1 MMRQAFSLL
10 VLLVTLA
17 TAFAAPVQAQTAPP
31 PTAPQTAPQT
41 ARGSFW
47 LQIEAQPN
55 LAGAE
60 ERASAWQGL
69 FSDVAGFS
77 TGSGWYVIT
86 LGPYSEQQAAD
97 RIAELRSEN
106 LIPRDSFVSDGATYG
121 AMFWP
126 AGATAPLPLAPD
138 LQATD
143 PLAPAADTTEALTS
157 EAGQPAPDMLT
168 DTLTE
173 ILPDETPEEARASE
187 SLLTQTE
194 REDLQRAL
202 MWFGFYDAKLDGS
215 FGRGTRASM
224 AAWQGAGGFEP
235 TGILTTAQRAALLTT
250 YRAEE
255 QGFGFQ
261 TVTESEAGIEAT
273 LPLALVAF
281 DHYEPPFVHF
291 TARDGSETRIL
302 LLSQPGDEAALA
314 GLYDTLQTL
323 QIMPATG
330 PRSLQGD
337 SFTLRGESAG
347 LVTEAFATTS
357 RGMVKG
363 WLISWNPDTTP
374 NMDRAVSTLRASFRP
389 IGDRAL
395 DPGLVPL
402 TPAVKSGLLAG
413 LEIKKPRLSRSGF
426 YVDATGSVLT
436 TAEAVAQCGRITL
449 DGRTEATVAAT
460 DAANGLALLKPASPL
475 APPAFAAFA
484 PGTPNTEI
492 AVAGYS
498 YGDMLPAPVLTYGR
512 FAAAEGLDGGTALN
526 RLDLAAR
533 EGDTGGPVLTASGAV
548 AGILVPQPDKTR
560 ALPKGTAFA
569 APPAVLAALL
579 QSGGVT
585 PAAAAEAAP
594 LTPQDQIA
602 LGTAMTVLVSCW
614 D

>member
-17 TAFAAPVQAQTAPP
+17 TALAAPVQAQTAP
-31 PTAPQTAPQT
+31 QTAPET
-41 ARGSFW
+41 APGSFW
-47 LQIEAQPN
+47 LQIEAQPD

-60 ERASAWQGL
+60 ERAAAWQGL

-97 RIAELRSEN
+97 RIAELRAEN

-126 AGATAPLPLAPD
+126 IGATAPLPLAPD
-138 LQATD
+138 LLTDD
-143 PLAPAADTTEALTS
+143 PLATDLPAEDPLAT
-157 EAGQPAPDMLT
+157 APDT
-168 DTLTE
+168 ADTLTE
-173 ILPDETPEEARASE
+173 ILPDESPEEARASE

-202 MWFGFYDAKLDGS
+202 MWFGFYDAKVDGA

-224 AAWQGAGGFEP
+224 AAWQGAGGFEA
-235 TGILTTAQRAALLTT
+235 TGILTTAQREALMTT

-363 WLISWNPDTTP
+363 WLVSWNPATTP

-436 TAEAVAQCGRITL
+436 TAEAVAQCGRITI
-449 DGRTEATVAAT
+449 DGQTEATVTAT
-460 DAANGLALLKPASPL
+460 DAANGLALLKPASRL
-475 APPAFAAFA
+475 APPAFAAFGA
-484 PGTPNTEI
+484 GTPNTEI

-498 YGDMLPAPVLTYGR
+498 YGDTLPAPVLTYGR
-512 FAAAEGLDGGTALN
+512 FAAAEGLDGATALN
-526 RLDLAAR
+526 RLDLAAL

-548 AGILVPQPDKTR
+548 AGMLVPQPDKTR

-569 APPAVLAALL
+569 APPAILAPFL

-585 PAAAAEAAP
+585 PATAPEAAP

>member
-17 TAFAAPVQAQTAPP
+17 TALAAPVQAQTAPD
-31 PTAPQTAPQT
+31 
-41 ARGSFW
+41 SFW
-47 LQIEAQPN
+47 LQIEAQPD

-60 ERASAWQGL
+60 ERAAAWQGL

-86 LGPYSEQQAAD
+86 LGPYAEQQAAD
-97 RIAELRSEN
+97 RIAELRAEN
-106 LIPRDSFVSDGATYG
+106 LIPRDSFVSDGATYS

-126 AGATAPLPLAPD
+126 IGATTPLPLAPD
-138 LQATD
+138 LLATD
-143 PLAPAADTTEALTS
+143 PLASAADATGALTS
-157 EAGQPAPDMLT
+157 EPDQPVF

-173 ILPDETPEEARASE
+173 ILPDENPEEARASE
-187 SLLTQTE
+187 SLLTQPE

-202 MWFGFYDAKLDGS
+202 MWFGFYDAKVDGA

-224 AAWQGAGGFEP
+224 AAWQGASGFEA
-235 TGILTTAQRAALLTT
+235 TGILTTAQREALMTT

-261 TVTESEAGIEAT
+261 SVTESEAGIEVT
-273 LPLALVAF
+273 LPLALVSF

-291 TARDGSETRIL
+291 TAKDGSDTRIL

-323 QIMPATG
+323 EIMPASG
-330 PRSLQGD
+330 PRALQGD

-363 WLISWNPDTTP
+363 WLVSWNPDTTP
-374 NMDRAVSTLRASFRP
+374 NMDRAVSTLKASFRP

-402 TPAVKSGLLAG
+402 TPAVKSGLLSG

-449 DGRTEATVAAT
+449 DGQTEATVAAT
-460 DAANGLALLKPASPL
+460 DAANGLALLKPATRL

-484 PGTPNTEI
+484 AGTPNTEI

-498 YGDMLPAPVLTYGR
+498 YGDTLPAPVLTYGR
-512 FAAAEGLDGGTALN
+512 FAASEGLDGETALN
-526 RLDLAAR
+526 RLDLAAL
-533 EGDTGGPVLTASGAV
+533 EGDSGGPVLTASGAV
-548 AGILVPQPDKTR
+548 AGMLVPQPYKTR

-569 APPAVLAALL
+569 APPAVLAPLL
-579 QSGGVT
+579 QAGGVT
-585 PAAAAEAAP
+585 PTTAPQAAP